1 MYSSIK
7 TKGFTLIEVLIA
19 MIILSFGLLGLAA
32 LQASGLKQ
40 NLSAHQRSQA
50 TTLAYDFADRLRAN
64 SMQRVTY
71 MTNAGGN
78 GTQTAACLT
87 TTGCTIIEMANHDI
101 FAWKN
106 QITSSLS
113 SGTGALAQT
122 AGAATVCASPVS
134 VATDPECADDVF
146 TTTITWDENR
156 DGNNDASFSVSFTL

>member
-7 TKGFTLIEVLIA
+7 KKGFTLIEVLIA

-78 GTQTAACLT
+78 GTQTATCLT
-87 TTGCTIIEMANHDI
+87 TTGCTVIEMANHDI

-106 QITSSLS
+106 QITSSLP

-122 AGAATVCASPVS
+122 AGAGTPCAPPLTTVDSAC
-134 VATDPECADDVF
+134 TDDVF
-146 TTTITWDENR
+146 TTTSTWDENR
-156 DGNNDASFSVSFTL
+156 NGNNDASFSVSFTL

>member
-7 TKGFTLIEVLIA
+7 KKGFTLIEVLIA

-71 MTNAGGN
+71 MANAGGN
-78 GTQTAACLT
+78 GTQTANCLT
-87 TTGCTIIEMANHDI
+87 TTGCNVIEMANHDI

-106 QITSSLS
+106 QIASSLP
-113 SGTGALAQT
+113 SGTGALAHT
-122 AGAATVCASPVS
+122 AGDTTVCASPLE
-134 VATDPECADDVF
+134 ATDSECADDVF